1 MKELSLNILDI
12 AQNSI
17 HAEASF
23 VQILLTETDESL
35 KLEIKDDGRGMSEEF
50 LSRVTDPFSTTRT
63 TRKVGLGLPLLKLA
77 AEQTGGY
84 MQITSRERALYPDT
98 HGTEVTAFFY
108 KNHLDF
114 TPLGDVI
121 STVVS
126 LVQGSPEVDFLFI
139 HEMPDRTVEIDT
151 RMLREVLGDDVP
163 LSDPEVLMWIR
174 GSMTEQYGGGE

>member
-1 MKELSLNILDI
+1 M
-12 AQNSI
+12 
-17 HAEASF
+17 
-23 VQILLTETDESL
+23 
-35 KLEIKDDGRGMSEEF
+35 
-50 LSRVTDPFSTTRT
+50 
-63 TRKVGLGLPLLKLA
+63 
-77 AEQTGGY
+77 
-84 MQITSRERALYPDT
+84 
-98 HGTEVTAFFY
+98 
-108 KNHLDF
+108 
-114 TPLGDVI
+114 I

>member
-35 KLEIKDDGRGMSEEF
+35 KLEIRDDGRGMSEEF

-126 LVQGSPEVDFLFI
+126 LVQGSPDVDFLFV

-174 GSMTEQYGGGE
+174 GSMTEQYGGE